1 MTCARELSGQQLAL
15 PRDAIRLN
23 LTPPAMRSRPMSRHP
38 PRCALAKSRTP
49 TTTAPTQPPAQ
60 APGLGGPQPQRPV
73 ANITINANGIN
84 DPVKLAR
91 LLEPEL
97 KRLAVLAR

>member
-1 MTCARELSGQQLAL
+1 MGAAGGGSGSGGGG
-15 PRDAIRLN
+15 
-23 LTPPAMRSRPMSRHP
+23 SRPGAAPERGP
-38 PRCALAKSRTP
+38 ATV
-49 TTTAPTQPPAQ
+49 PTQPPAQ

-84 DPVKLAR
+84 DPAKLAR

>member
-1 MTCARELSGQQLAL
+1 M
-15 PRDAIRLN
+15 
-23 LTPPAMRSRPMSRHP
+23 
-38 PRCALAKSRTP
+38 PRCRPTQAAKQKAEENERKRGQDADKQKTSDRSEAYLGEDPGKSRSP
-49 TTTAPTQPPAQ
+49 TAPTQPPAQ